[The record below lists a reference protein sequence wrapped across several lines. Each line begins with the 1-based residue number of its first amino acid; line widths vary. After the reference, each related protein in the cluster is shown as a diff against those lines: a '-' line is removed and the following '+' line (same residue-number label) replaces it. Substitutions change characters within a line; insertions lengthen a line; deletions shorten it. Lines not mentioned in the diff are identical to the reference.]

1 MRQTALY
8 RRAFGD
14 ELHITMNKTPDYVQW
29 NLPEGAK
36 ARLGKG
42 FVSDIVF
49 SPGRRDHGG
58 GKQRR
63 RLAL

>member
-1 MRQTALY
+1 MKRSL
-8 RRAFGD
+8 
-14 ELHITMNKTPDYVQW
+14 EYVQW

-42 FVSDIVF
+42 VCDRHRLFA
-49 SPGRRDHGG
+49 GRGDHGG

-63 RLAL
+63 RLALRRKDGR